1 MTRRQL
7 TTYHRLVNLEDLPPW
22 RRWFHGKGGTL
33 LLILAGVAMAWVLWQ
48 APDYWVRGWYNEQIQ
63 KLSDAH
69 FADLEALETGWKSL
83 PLLAPFEQGNE
94 RSVQAFLER
103 QPLVVAVFD
112 RFEHRRLWLREDNRL
127 LPAPEKTPTVQRY
140 MDWISHA
147 EAAQRF
153 QWNPTRDLDPD
164 FGRVASVVLLSDRW
178 MVIKRWQ
185 PGSEKVELAL
195 HSMLPPGAAIRVGLY
210 REGDD
215 SRTDLK
221 LEDWGAAPHMQADP
235 YRLVNSMNALN
246 YKSTDFGE
254 GWSIGCMLPK
264 AEYEPLDEQLTRK
277 LYLAR
282 GLSALVAVVVLLGF
296 WLRYRTRQKALLDA
310 DRMASLTHSLKTPLA
325 ILKFRCD
332 TLRLGRLGPD
342 EADGELMKLGQE
354 VDHLTLL
361 IENGLRALRGDKT
374 TGPMDLVDAAWI
386 QEVVDD
392 LRPGYEMDDRD
403 LELRL
408 GHEQGRAV
416 HASLRSALLTLVEN
430 ALLHGAG
437 KVVVETFRH
446 RDRLLIRVTD
456 QGEGLNANQLAV
468 LGKPFQRIRK
478 AGKEGFLHEGQGL
491 GLSLLSQ
498 VSEREGWGL
507 SFDSA
512 PGQGF
517 VAELEIR
524 RA

>member
-7 TTYHRLVNLEDLPPW
+7 TAYHRLVNLEDLPRW

-33 LLILAGVAMAWVLWQ
+33 LLILAGMAMAWVLWQ
-48 APDYWVRGWYNEQIQ
+48 APGYWVQGWYNEQTSR
-63 KLSDAH
+63 LSDAH
-69 FADLEALETGWKSL
+69 FTDLEALETGWKSL
-83 PLLAPFEQGNE
+83 PLLAPFEKGNE

-112 RFEHRRLWLREDNRL
+112 RFEHRRLWLRDGDHL
-127 LPAPEKTPTVQRY
+127 YPAPEKGPDSQRY
-140 MDWISHA
+140 MDWIAHA

-153 QWNPTRDLDPD
+153 QWNPPKDLDPD
-164 FGRVASVVLLSDRW
+164 FGRIASVVLLSDRW

-185 PGSEKVELAL
+185 PGSEKVEQAL
-195 HSMLPPGAAIRVGLY
+195 RLMLPAGSGIRVGLY

-215 SRTDLK
+215 VRTDLK
-221 LEDWGAAPHMQADP
+221 AAEWGSSSHMQVDP
-235 YRLVNSMNALN
+235 YRLMTSMNALI

-254 GWSIGCMLPK
+254 GWGIGCMLPK
-264 AEYEPLDEQLTRK
+264 SESDPLDEQIKRK
-277 LYLAR
+277 RYLAR
-282 GLSALVAVVVLLGF
+282 GLSASVALVVLLGF

-342 EADGELMKLGQE
+342 EADAELMKLGQE

-374 TGPMDLVDAAWI
+374 AGPMDLVDAAWI
-386 QEVVDD
+386 QEVVED
-392 LRPGYEMDDRD
+392 LRPGYEMDKRE

-408 GHEQGRAV
+408 GPEQGRAS

-437 KVVVETFRH
+437 RVLVETQRH
-446 RDRLLIRVTD
+446 RDRLLIRVKD
-456 QGEGLNANQLAV
+456 EGEGLNASQLAV

-478 AGKEGFLHEGQGL
+478 AGREGFLHEGQGL

-507 SFDSA
+507 AFDSA

-517 VAELEIR
+517 TAELEIR